1 MVERM
6 HGFMN
11 MNGNQPYAAAPK
23 KRNPVFVLASLSMLI
38 ALQVVLSRF
47 LSIETPFVK
56 IGTGFLPVM
65 LSGSLFG
72 PMGGL
77 IVGGVS
83 DFLGAMLFPFG
94 AYFPGFTITAAF
106 SGLVYGLMLRGKP
119 GITRIVAAYLITTVV
134 VTLGFNT
141 LFTAIMYIKGTDPW
155 HVKYLAALSTRLTQ
169 AAIMLFIQSAVTYL
183 LLNQLNLTERIQKA
197 IRR

>member
-1 MVERM
+1 M
-6 HGFMN
+6 HA
-11 MNGNQPYAAAPK
+11 NGNHPYTAPK
-23 KRNPVFVLASLSMLI
+23 KRNPVFVLVSLSMLI

-65 LSGSLFG
+65 LAGSLFG

-77 IVGGVS
+77 VVGGVS
-83 DFLGAMLFPFG
+83 DLLGAILFPFG

-106 SGLVYGLMLRGKP
+106 SGLIYGIMLGGKP
-119 GITRIVAAYLITTVV
+119 GIAKIITAYLITTVV

-141 LFTAIMYIKGTDPW
+141 LFTAFLYIKGTEPLS
-155 HVKYLAALSTRLTQ
+155 VKYLAALSTRLTQ
-169 AAIMLFIQSAVTYL
+169 AAIMLFIQTEVTYL
-183 LLNQLNLTERIQKA
+183 LLNQMSLSERINKA
-197 IRR
+197 LRR

>member
-1 MVERM
+1 
-6 HGFMN
+6 MN
-11 MNGNQPYAAAPK
+11 MNGNHPCAAALK
-23 KRNPVFVLASLSMLI
+23 KQNPVFVLASLSMLI

-65 LSGSLFG
+65 LAGSLFG

-119 GITRIVAAYLITTVV
+119 GIARIVAAYLITTVV

-169 AAIMLFIQSAVTYL
+169 AAIMLFIQSVVTYL

>member
-6 HGFMN
+6 YGFMN
-11 MNGNQPYAAAPK
+11 MNGNHPYAAAPK
-23 KRNPVFVLASLSMLI
+23 KQNPVFVLASLSMLI

-65 LSGSLFG
+65 LAGSLFG

-106 SGLVYGLMLRGKP
+106 SGLVYGLTLRGKP

-169 AAIMLFIQSAVTYL
+169 AAIMFFIQTAITYL

>member
-1 MVERM
+1 M
-6 HGFMN
+6 HAN
-11 MNGNQPYAAAPK
+11 RNQSYAASSV
-23 KRNPVFVLASLSMLI
+23 KRNPVFVLVSLSMLT

-56 IGTGFLPVM
+56 IGTGFVPVM
-65 LSGSLFG
+65 LAGSMFG
-72 PMGGL
+72 PIGGL

-83 DFLGAMLFPFG
+83 DLVGAILFPFG

-106 SGLVYGLMLRGKP
+106 SGLVYGLMLGGKP
-119 GITRIVAAYLITTVV
+119 SLPRILIAYLITTVV

-141 LFTAIMYIKGTDPW
+141 LFTAILYIKGTDPL
-155 HVKYLAALSTRLTQ
+155 HVKYLASLSTRLTQ
-169 AAIMLFIQSAVTYL
+169 AAIMLFIQAAFTYL
-183 LLNQLNLTERIQKA
+183 LLNQLSLTERIQKA